1 MTTDSYSAEELRA
14 LTAAG
19 MALTA
24 DLSLDD
30 LLQKLVEVAV
40 VQIDARYG
48 ALSVLDSDDRIQ
60 KFLTVGISEEER
72 ARVGSPPSG
81 HGLLGV
87 LLREGAGLR
96 LDDMAA
102 DPRSVGFPPHHPPMK
117 TLLGVPVRA
126 RGRIIG
132 NLYLSGKA
140 NREPFTDR
148 DEEMVRFL
156 ATQAAVAVE
165 NADLQEETRLRAESL
180 TRLEER
186 DRIAMDLHDGVIQT
200 VYAVALHLEDI
211 AERLP
216 ASAESMRPE
225 VERAMSDLDRVIQEI
240 RGYIFD
246 LRPRVSHVG
255 DLPSALRQLIDNVRV
270 NALINAELEIREPFT
285 AVESDAEALA
295 IFHIAQEALN
305 NVMKH
310 SRADR
315 VRVSLIDS
323 QEIVELKIAD
333 DGVGF
338 DRSAESDHKQGFRN
352 MRDRARSVG
361 AEFTCRSKVGEG
373 ARIVVRLPREEGL

>member
-72 ARVGSPPSG
+72 ARIGSPPSG

-87 LLREGAGLR
+87 LLREGASLR

-132 NLYLSGKA
+132 NLYLSDKA
-140 NREPFTDR
+140 TGEPFTYR

-255 DLPSALRQLIDNVRV
+255 DLPSALRQLID
-270 NALINAELEIREPFT
+270 
-285 AVESDAEALA
+285 
-295 IFHIAQEALN
+295 
-305 NVMKH
+305 
-310 SRADR
+310 
-315 VRVSLIDS
+315 S

-373 ARIVVRLPREEGL
+373 TRIVVRLPREEGL